1 MALTIIYKN
10 EAENHYITSFEGDS
24 GYYWYWWSWNEH
36 MGNEIGI
43 IVDLYDN
50 SEFDRSNI
58 NHFRRLFMDAKN
70 DLIKRPPEFEVITGW
85 KDKVGG
91 SPIKVKINKNQMDKI
106 IDAILDYADRVNSN
120 GGKILCLG
128 D

>member
-1 MALTIIYKN
+1 MRILKWHSQLFTKN

-70 DLIKRPPEFEVITGW
+70 DLIKRPPEFESHYRVERQ
-85 KDKVGG
+85 GG
-91 SPIKVKINKNQMDKI
+91 RFSNKGEN
-106 IDAILDYADRVNSN
+106 
-120 GGKILCLG
+120 
-128 D
+128 